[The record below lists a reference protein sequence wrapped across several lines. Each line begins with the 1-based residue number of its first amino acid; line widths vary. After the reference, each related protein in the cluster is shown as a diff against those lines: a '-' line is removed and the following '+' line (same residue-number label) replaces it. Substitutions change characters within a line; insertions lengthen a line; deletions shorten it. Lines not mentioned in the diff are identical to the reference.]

1 MQMYHE
7 YYSYRKS
14 KEFMIKMKRKTKRYL
29 ILLGLAAAVIILA
42 VLIVRGVRSVLRQD
56 VDTSA
61 GVEYIRQEEA
71 GNASEIENKISLLE
85 QQESSGDGE
94 DDTRSL
100 KEKFSGAVVIGD
112 SVTQGFSEFD
122 ILNTSSVVAKIGVH
136 LYETDE
142 LLARAEDLSPRT
154 IFLALGRNDLAAT
167 EGDADEFI
175 SQYTDLLDQI
185 TKDLPDAN
193 IFVNSIFPVQDSALE
208 DDPYLEYISDYNKAL
223 KELCDSRSIGF
234 IDNTDL
240 VEDQYYE
247 EDGQHFKADF
257 YPIWAEHMAEVAAL

>member
-1 MQMYHE
+1 
-7 YYSYRKS
+7 
-14 KEFMIKMKRKTKRYL
+14 MIKMKRKTKRYL

-122 ILNTSSVVAKIGVH
+122 ILI
-136 LYETDE
+136 
-142 LLARAEDLSPRT
+142 R
-154 IFLALGRNDLAAT
+154 
-167 EGDADEFI
+167 
-175 SQYTDLLDQI
+175 
-185 TKDLPDAN
+185 
-193 IFVNSIFPVQDSALE
+193 PV
-208 DDPYLEYISDYNKAL
+208 
-223 KELCDSRSIGF
+223 
-234 IDNTDL
+234 
-240 VEDQYYE
+240 
-247 EDGQHFKADF
+247 
-257 YPIWAEHMAEVAAL
+257 